1 MVDFV
6 RAKPCPIAS
15 TRAAALADQLR
26 YSLAN
31 PWVLIALHSTRI
43 AAGQGITVQGCL
55 KRLKTSVCAHG
66 FTRVKAYD
74 RQWLR
79 PIIDNWLSTLWNIKS
94 LKPVIKWRIIGLL
107 SRSKNIYVDFFK
119 NARKMTRFTVTVKN
133 YKGSNLIRVMGYKW
147 VTGRN

>member
-6 RAKPCPIAS
+6 RAKPCRIAS

-31 PWVLIALHSTRI
+31 AWVLIALDSTRI

-66 FTRVKAYD
+66 FTTVKGYD

-79 PIIDNWLSTLWNIKS
+79 LIIDNWLSTLWNIKS

-119 NARKMTRFTVTVKN
+119 NARKMTRFTVTLKN
-133 YKGSNLIRVMGYKW
+133 QDTCSLMR
-147 VTGRN
+147 